1 MIKYLFDG
9 SYFIL
14 MFTGKEFDEALNAY
28 AKEKEGRSSNAFT
41 NLRKSHSFFSDVG
54 SKADVNSQIETFINL
69 ISDMGRESFENRYV
83 ILSFILDFCKYLERD
98 FLFNLKSKKD
108 FVEMKEKVSGFIEK
122 VLEANKTF
130 SQNAKLHSIEH
141 LLEYYGILLDAL
153 DEPEPEPEPEPEDQ
167 GIWSGNNL
175 W

>member
-1 MIKYLFDG
+1 MMLDIQE
-9 SYFIL
+9 
-14 MFTGKEFDEALNAY
+14 MFGGKEFDEALSAY
-28 AKEKEGRSSNAFT
+28 AKEKDGRSSNTFT
-41 NLRKSHSFFSDVG
+41 NLRKSHSYFSDIG
-54 SKADVNSQIETFINL
+54 SRGDLNSQIETFINL
-69 ISDMGRESFENRYV
+69 ISDMSRDSFENRYV

-98 FLFNLKSKKD
+98 FLFNLKSKKE
-108 FVEMKEKVSGFIEK
+108 FMEMKEKVSGFIEK
-122 VLEANKTF
+122 VLEANKIF

-153 DEPEPEPEPEPEDQ
+153 EEPEPEPEPEDQ

>member
-1 MIKYLFDG
+1 
-9 SYFIL
+9 
-14 MFTGKEFDEALNAY
+14 MFGGKEFDEALSAY
-28 AKEKEGRSSNAFT
+28 AKEKEGRSNNAFS
-41 NLRKSHSFFSDVG
+41 NLRKSHNFFSDVG
-54 SKADVNSQIETFINL
+54 SKADVNHQIETFINL
-69 ISDMGRESFENRYV
+69 ISDMGRDSFENRYV

-122 VLEANKTF
+122 ILEATKIF

-153 DEPEPEPEPEPEDQ
+153 EEPEPEAAEE